1 MKIQNPTALY
11 SPSTVR
17 KTQLPVGESSFSSTL
32 NAVQEKSSIQT
43 RFTDALNHVDTSQ
56 RVADLK
62 LERLASGEDV
72 DIHGTMIAL
81 QEADVTLRFA
91 VSIRD
96 KLLEGYQKIINMS
109 I

>member
-1 MKIQNPTALY
+1 MKIPNVGINNLY

-17 KTQLPVGESSFSSTL
+17 KTQAPTEQKFNMQVKGP
-32 NAVQEKSSIQT
+32 SIQE
-43 RFTDALNHVDTSQ
+43 RITDGLNHVDYSQ
-56 RVADLK
+56 RTADLK
-62 LERLASGEDV
+62 LERLASGEEV

>member
-1 MKIQNPTALY
+1 MKIQNPTGLSSLY
-11 SPSTVR
+11 SPSSVR
-17 KTQLPVGESSFSSTL
+17 KTQLPRGGESFSAKM
-32 NAVQEKSSIQT
+32 AVNPVQD
-43 RFTDALNHVDTSQ
+43 RLTDAIQHIDQSQ

>member
-1 MKIQNPTALY
+1 MKIPNTSNLTSLY

-17 KTQLPVGESSFSSTL
+17 RVQAPKGEASFQTKMESTPVQKRL
-32 NAVQEKSSIQT
+32 
-43 RFTDALNHVDTSQ
+43 TDAIQHIDDSQ

>member
-1 MKIQNPTALY
+1 MKIPNTSNLTSLY
-11 SPSTVR
+11 SPSTIR
-17 KTQLPVGESSFSSTL
+17 KVQAPKGESSFQTKMES
-32 NAVQEKSSIQT
+32 SSIQQ
-43 RFTDALNHVDTSQ
+43 RLTDSIQHIDQSQ